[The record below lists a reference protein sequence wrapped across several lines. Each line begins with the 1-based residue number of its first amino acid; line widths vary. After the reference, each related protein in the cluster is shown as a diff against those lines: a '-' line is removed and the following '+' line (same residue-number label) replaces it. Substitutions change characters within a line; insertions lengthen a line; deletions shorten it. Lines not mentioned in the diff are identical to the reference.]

1 MRTTVTL
8 DPDVHKLLEE
18 AAHRERKSFK
28 AVLNDA
34 VRRGLSPRPRR
45 ARKGYQVVPHHSKL
59 HPGID
64 AAALNRLADELEDE
78 AALRSTGRG

>member
-8 DPDVHKLLEE
+8 DPDVQKLLEE

-45 ARKGYQVVPHHSKL
+45 ARRAYQVVPHHTKL
-59 HPGID
+59 QPGID
-64 AAALNRLADELEDE
+64 AAALNRLVEELEDE
-78 AALRSTGRG
+78 AARRPTGRR